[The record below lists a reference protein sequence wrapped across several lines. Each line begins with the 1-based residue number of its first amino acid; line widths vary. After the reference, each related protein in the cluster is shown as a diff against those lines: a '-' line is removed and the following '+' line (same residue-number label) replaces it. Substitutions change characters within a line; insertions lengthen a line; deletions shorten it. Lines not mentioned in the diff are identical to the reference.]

1 MAVAGQPDTLFQRS
15 SRALKWNYFGNA
27 VRALAQ
33 LVIGVVLARLLGPAA
48 FGIIAIASLMVGIGM
63 LFADLGFGAA
73 LVQREDVSEQDVRFV
88 FTVQTCFGAA
98 LTLAGIALSGWIA
111 ALFRRPEAAPVL
123 RAMSLLFVLQS
134 FGQTALAM
142 LRRSLDFRAAQT
154 INMVS
159 YVVPYAL
166 VGIPCAY
173 LGWGAWS
180 LVTAQLLQA
189 ALSSLLALRRA
200 GVSVWPT
207 FRGTSDGLFAFG
219 GKVIGSNLSSWGISN
234 LDSVIVGRVLGT
246 VDLGLYSRAL
256 TLVNTPMNAI
266 TTGIQGVLFAACSR
280 AQADVARLKRAYLGA
295 TLLVAS
301 ICLPVFVTVAV
312 VPQAVIRGL
321 LGDGW
326 LAATP
331 VLPPLALSMAVVAVL
346 ALVGPVLTAM
356 NRVAIEIRA
365 QVVTLALSVPLLYVA
380 ARYSISAVAWGV
392 LAVCVVRLLLLVAP
406 LLDLLK
412 TRWSEALTVF
422 TWPLA
427 CAAAVALPTWA
438 VDRVLSVQSP
448 LQRLVAVVGA
458 AAVSTVLAV
467 RLLGPG
473 ALRSPHGEFL
483 LAPGRMPP
491 AVHRFLGLGR
501 SVR

>member
-1 MAVAGQPDTLFQRS
+1 MAVAERPHTLFQRT

-33 LVIGVVLARLLGPAA
+33 LMIGVVLARLLGPEA
-48 FGIIAIASLMVGIGM
+48 FGTIAIASLMVSIGM

-73 LVQREDVSEQDVRFV
+73 LVQRDHVSEQDVRFI
-88 FTVQTCFGAA
+88 FTLQTCFGAA
-98 LTLAGIALSGWIA
+98 LTIFGVALSDLIA
-111 ALFRRPEAAPVL
+111 ALFRRPEAAPIL
-123 RAMSLLFVLQS
+123 RAMSFLFVLQS

-180 LVTAQLLQA
+180 LVAAQLLQA
-189 ALSSLLALRRA
+189 ALSSLLALRRS
-200 GVSVWPT
+200 GMPIRLT
-207 FRGTSDGLFAFG
+207 FSATSGGLIAFG

-234 LDSVIVGRVLGT
+234 LDSVIIGRALGT

-256 TLVNTPMNAI
+256 TLVSTPMNAI
-266 TTGIQGVLFAACSR
+266 TTGLQGVLFAACSR
-280 AQADVARLKRAYLGA
+280 SQTDVARLKRAYLGA
-295 TLLVAS
+295 TLLIAA
-301 ICLPVFVTVAV
+301 ICLPLFVTVAV

-326 LAATP
+326 IAATS

-356 NRVAIEIRA
+356 NRVAIELRA
-365 QVVTLALSVPLLYVA
+365 QAVTLLLTVPILYFT
-380 ARYSISAVAWGV
+380 ARYSITAVAWGV

-406 LLDLLK
+406 LLTLLE
-412 TRWSEALTVF
+412 TSWTEALSVF
-422 TWPLA
+422 TWPA
-427 CAAAVALPTWA
+427 VCAAAVAIPAWA
-438 VDRVLSVQSP
+438 TDRALSDASP
-448 LQRLVAVVGA
+448 LQRLLAVVGV
-458 AAVSTVLAV
+458 AAVSTIIAA
-467 RLLGPG
+467 RLFGRG

-483 LAPGRMPP
+483 LAPGRIPP
-491 AVHRFLGLGR
+491 G
-501 SVR
+501 SE